1 MELQAEG
8 AHRALTDLGL
18 RRDVIYEMMDEH
30 RSYREAT
37 TAQLWDLVRQ
47 SRDGKFKAWQELKE
61 HEHLLV
67 WLYTLQAKAGV
78 VPYEAVAGLLQS
90 DLYGYEQ
97 RYREAVSN
105 LVVARAQFESF
116 DAQAE
121 EAFLEL
127 QSKNTDLRRE
137 QEAVVSAARESSR
150 ELRRQLLEL
159 RAQMASLRS
168 ESDLL
173 YKQED
178 ERIDALKRK
187 IRSKRAYREILR
199 ESLRRL
205 RKGPTRGYALK
216 SLFVSSRR
224 RLSGRERGDA
234 LSPLAV
240 QIPSSVAYEAT
251 VNSGQ
256 GECLG
261 ACIERTFQEHLG
273 KLVRRD
279 VRTLHSH
286 LVYRQWAVADAL
298 TACLDSVG
306 RVVDYLY
313 TFVQPITTAWNL
325 VPFSFVVDWGADFS
339 TVTKNLESIVMG
351 AVSTAQPSE
360 AWDVHKL
367 TPVYGDNWSR
377 WVEPLSVEA
386 EWIDPPGSFRRTHR
400 VRITLS
406 GVETYI
412 DYRASEDECVL
423 RYPFSLNGLGAIIPP
438 TSLEKFFD
446 HALEIG
452 ALVATITK

>member
-1 MELQAEG
+1 
-8 AHRALTDLGL
+8 
-18 RRDVIYEMMDEH
+18 
-30 RSYREAT
+30 
-37 TAQLWDLVRQ
+37 
-47 SRDGKFKAWQELKE
+47 
-61 HEHLLV
+61 
-67 WLYTLQAKAGV
+67 
-78 VPYEAVAGLLQS
+78 
-90 DLYGYEQ
+90 
-97 RYREAVSN
+97 
-105 LVVARAQFESF
+105 
-116 DAQAE
+116 
-121 EAFLEL
+121 
-127 QSKNTDLRRE
+127 
-137 QEAVVSAARESSR
+137 
-150 ELRRQLLEL
+150 
-159 RAQMASLRS
+159 
-168 ESDLL
+168 
-173 YKQED
+173 
-178 ERIDALKRK
+178 
-187 IRSKRAYREILR
+187 
-199 ESLRRL
+199 
-205 RKGPTRGYALK
+205 
-216 SLFVSSRR
+216 
-224 RLSGRERGDA
+224 
-234 LSPLAV
+234 
-240 QIPSSVAYEAT
+240 
-251 VNSGQ
+251 
-256 GECLG
+256 
-261 ACIERTFQEHLG
+261 
-273 KLVRRD
+273 
-279 VRTLHSH
+279 